1 MKRKQTLT
9 SQGRGITSSSPQ
21 DQTHPGRRL
30 LRLVA
35 REVVSQLKV
44 AQAAEH
50 HTPSNEEPPQQ
61 VASHEIP
68 NQGSENPL

>member
-1 MKRKQTLT
+1 MKRKRTLP
-9 SQGRGITSSSPQ
+9 SQGRETTSSSPRNQ
-21 DQTHPGRRL
+21 AYPGQRL

-35 REVVSQLKV
+35 REVVSQLKM
-44 AQAAEH
+44 AQAVER

-68 NQGSENPL
+68 NQGSENSL